1 MQSAASGASSYIW
14 TLDEGGGNYTV
25 VNTSNNSVGL
35 TFSVN
40 YPCQVRC
47 QATNICG
54 LGGITFINVMS
65 GYKSPSNSGTN
76 IYPNPVGD
84 ILYIDIDPPSD
95 VKTQTAFDARLY
107 DGQGNL
113 LRQAFTMGGTVEF
126 NVSKLTE
133 GLYFLHIYDG
143 GNLKPE
149 IHQVMVER

>member
-1 MQSAASGASSYIW
+1 MFPNGNQVYAFFN
-14 TLDEGGGNYTV
+14 EGEYQIAFV
-25 VNTSNNSVGL
+25 L
-35 TFSVN
+35 
-40 YPCQVRC
+40 
-47 QATNICG
+47 TNICG
-54 LGGITFINVMS
+54 
-65 GYKSPSNSGTN
+65 YKDTGMRIYAYGNKSSSNTGATV
-76 IYPNPVGD
+76 YPNPVGD